1 MATITIR
8 KELQD
13 FLEKE
18 GILDVFIENVT
29 RDYVKW
35 GVTQESNEEEEDV
48 DTAFIFDETEQGY
61 KYWKGISD
69 KWDNYKHIV
78 TGKQIG
84 RAHV

>member
-29 RDYVKW
+29 RDYIKW
-35 GVTQESNEEEEDV
+35 GITQDSNDEEEDI
-48 DTAFIFDETEQGY
+48 DTAFIFDETEQGH
-61 KYWKGISD
+61 KYWKDITN
-69 KWDNYKHIV
+69 KWVNYKIENGV
-78 TGKQIG
+78 E
-84 RAHV
+84 